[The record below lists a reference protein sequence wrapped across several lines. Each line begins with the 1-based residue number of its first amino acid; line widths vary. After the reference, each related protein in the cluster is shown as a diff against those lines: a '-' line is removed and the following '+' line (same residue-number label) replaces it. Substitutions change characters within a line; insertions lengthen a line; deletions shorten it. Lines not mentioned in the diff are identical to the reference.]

1 MIPQVEQC
9 PPNTTSDEDYG
20 TTTFDQEQNQ
30 VITRY
35 FCICDD
41 ICRWDI
47 CRIEKPPTECLSGTN
62 SFWFWD
68 SQKMHWVAQRN
79 KGKELRVI

>member
-9 PPNTTSDEDYG
+9 PPNTTSDENYG
-20 TTTFDQEQNQ
+20 DTTFDQDLNQ
-30 VITRY
+30 VITRF

-47 CRIEKPPTECLSGTN
+47 CRLEKPPTECLYGAN

-68 SQKMHWVAQRN
+68 SQKMHWVAQRI
-79 KGKELRVI
+79 KGMELRVI